1 MFFFLPHDLIKNPPK
16 TVPTARAEST
26 IVLSG
31 GRRMTKAITNTIA
44 DAKTANGI
52 QYVTALD
59 GLSDPDSM
67 PVNDYRL
74 VNPRSNI
81 S

>member
-1 MFFFLPHDLIKNPPK
+1 LSFFLSNDLIKNPPK
-16 TVPTARAEST
+16 TVPAARAEAT

-31 GRRMTKAITNTIA
+31 GRRMIKAITNTIA
-44 DAKTANGI
+44 DTKTANGI

-59 GLSDPDSM
+59 GLSAPDSL

-74 VNPRSNI
+74 ANPQSNI